1 MLIKRNLM
9 LFFRDK
15 TNVFF
20 SLLAVFIII
29 GLYVLFLGSIM
40 ENALQADLGLSSDRI
55 GIAASSLMLGGIIAV
70 TSVTSCLGAMAICI
84 ADKERAAKDFFTS
97 PISRKKITFSYIMGS
112 GIVGLIMTLFALVL
126 CLTYIVAKGGNIP
139 NPTDSALLLVTS
151 VLSVLCANAMIFF
164 LTSFSKSQNAFS
176 AFSSVVGALIGFLMG
191 VYIPIGQLPE
201 AVQWIIKLFPMSH
214 AASMYR
220 QLLADGELSAL
231 FAYAPAETLEGFRQ
245 FFGVV
250 FAYEDF
256 VSGFWFSALWLVAA
270 TAIFY
275 GLSLFVMD

>member
-55 GIAASSLMLGGIIAV
+55 GIATSSLMLGGIIAV

-97 PISRKKITFSYIMGS
+97 PISRKKITYGYIIGS
-112 GIVGLIMTLFALVL
+112 GIVGLIMTLFALAL
-126 CLTYIVAKGGNIP
+126 CLAYIVARGGNMP
-139 NPTDSALLLVTS
+139 NLTDLALLLVTS

-164 LTSFSKSQNAFS
+164 LTAFTKSQNAFS
-176 AFSSVVGALIGFLMG
+176 AFSSVVGTLIGFLMG

-201 AVQWIIKLFPMSH
+201 AVQWVIKLFPMSH

-220 QLLADGELSAL
+220 QILADNELSAL
-231 FAYAPAETLEGFRQ
+231 FAYAPSETLEGFRQ

-250 FAYEDF
+250 FVYDSF
-256 VSGFWFSALWLVAA
+256 ISGFWFSAACLMVGAV
-270 TAIFY
+270 IFY
-275 GLSLFVMD
+275 GLSLVVVD